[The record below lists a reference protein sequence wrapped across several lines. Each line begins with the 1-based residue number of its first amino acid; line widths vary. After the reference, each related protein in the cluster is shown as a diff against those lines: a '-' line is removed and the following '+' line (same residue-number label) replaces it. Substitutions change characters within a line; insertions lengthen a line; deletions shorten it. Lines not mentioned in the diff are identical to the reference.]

1 MENTT
6 TFDKKLQS
14 KFGFPIAIFNHVY
27 QHNSAAR
34 FVTYRMAKKSEQM
47 RQLKKQ
53 ISEAKKK
60 LNAYLLTSFVLEY
73 EIAHGLADSTDSY
86 FTKTFDKEVRKDA
99 RKRAEEA
106 YKTLNGLLYSYK
118 KAQAI
123 HTRCWLELKKHIN
136 KCVEVIKVQNN
147 TFADAGD
154 IAGLPKMN

>member
-6 TFDKKLQS
+6 NFNKMLQS
-14 KFGFPIAIFNHVY
+14 KFGFPIVIFNHVY
-27 QHNSAAR
+27 RHNSAFR
-34 FVTYRMAKKSEQM
+34 FNVYRMTKKSEQM

-73 EIAHGLADSTDSY
+73 EIAHGLTDLCDPN
-86 FTKTFDKEVRKDA
+86 FTVFDKEVRKDA

-136 KCVEVIKVQNN
+136 KYVEVIKVQNN